1 MEAALDTVQLLRRVD
16 ELIQMGNGVL
26 STEIQNPLGKK
37 FVDLNAFYEF
47 SSASISFI
55 IKLFGKDHPYFKDF
69 SEKVNAAMPTTT
81 KRGLGM
87 LQAIRGEIEHGWLT
101 STIGLI
107 SADIFNDFLEMAEHL
122 LNEGYKDSA
131 AVISGS
137 ALEKHLKNLCEA
149 NNIETTIERD
159 AKKIPKKADAINSDL
174 ARAKVYSKLDQKS
187 VTFWLGIRNN
197 AAHGQYEEYN
207 NDQVKIMIFG
217 ISEFI
222 GRTTV

>member
-1 MEAALDTVQLLRRVD
+1 MDTAKLLGRVD

-26 STEIQNPLGKK
+26 STERQNQLGKK
-37 FVDLNAFYEF
+37 FVDLSAFYEF
-47 SSASISFI
+47 SSASISFVI
-55 IKLFGKDHPYFKDF
+55 NLFGKDHPYFKDF
-69 SEKVNAAMPTTT
+69 VEKVNAAMPATV

-87 LQAIRGEIEHGWLT
+87 LQAIRGEIELGWLT

-122 LNEGYKDSA
+122 LTEGYKDPA

-159 AKKIPKKADAINSDL
+159 GKKYPRK
-174 ARAKVYSKLDQKS
+174 Q
-187 VTFWLGIRNN
+187 
-197 AAHGQYEEYN
+197 
-207 NDQVKIMIFG
+207 MP
-217 ISEFI
+217 
-222 GRTTV
+222 